1 MEAIFTYFLKVNG
14 LLITFFLAYYFLLRK
29 ETFFNKN
36 RWFLLL
42 GLFASVILPLITFT
56 KIVWVEPSPV
66 IYETVSTDFVPYII
80 ENKVIEEPIDWNSIL
95 FYVYLGI
102 SVVFMV
108 KILIEILSFFRIIKF
123 GKRTKTKEAIL
134 IDNES
139 NENPFSFFNHIVFN
153 RRMFTEEE
161 LQHIISHEKIHVKEK
176 HSIDVL
182 ISKIFCALFWIN
194 PIMWFYQKE
203 ILQNL
208 EYIADAK
215 ASVITQDKI
224 NYQKTLLKV
233 VTNQHQLSIT
243 NQFYQSLIKKRIV
256 MLNTNQSNQRKSWKY
271 ALILP
276 VLSAFML
283 LFQVETVAQVKENPI
298 NSEKKVTE
306 AVAIAVGFVTDKNA
320 SDAEMKLDT
329 EELKKQGID
338 YKFSKIKRNKKGEII
353 AIKIEFND
361 NKGNKGVKE
370 IKGDEPIEPIYF
382 STESNSIGFTEAPD
396 LSDYIVDEKLSKQ
409 FGTEVK
415 VKMATVNEAKKNKKN
430 ELNQL
435 YIINGKEYLQ
445 SEVPKGTTVSVDGS
459 ITVLSKEE
467 GIKKYGQKA
476 KDGVLIF
483 NGKSFF
489 VNEEENQVLKNIKLT
504 FEKDKEYIISSKKY
518 TYNDLKDKNWWLYT
532 GTPHKIEEKNN
543 IVTIIGDVVEL
554 DEDKNS
560 YTTTNNNKIIK
571 PDLQDYKM
579 YLLENGSKLFI
590 HSNNVI
596 KIPKY
601 PTYSLKNIKIEIDGT
616 EVSNT
621 YESFKKYDS
630 NSFKEIKVIE
640 DQLSTDENLIIQK
653 IIIKTK

>member
-1 MEAIFTYFLKVNG
+1 
-14 LLITFFLAYYFLLRK
+14 
-29 ETFFNKN
+29 
-36 RWFLLL
+36 
-42 GLFASVILPLITFT
+42 
-56 KIVWVEPSPV
+56 
-66 IYETVSTDFVPYII
+66 
-80 ENKVIEEPIDWNSIL
+80 
-95 FYVYLGI
+95 
-102 SVVFMV
+102 
-108 KILIEILSFFRIIKF
+108 
-123 GKRTKTKEAIL
+123 
-134 IDNES
+134 
-139 NENPFSFFNHIVFN
+139 
-153 RRMFTEEE
+153 
-161 LQHIISHEKIHVKEK
+161 
-176 HSIDVL
+176 
-182 ISKIFCALFWIN
+182 
-194 PIMWFYQKE
+194 
-203 ILQNL
+203 
-208 EYIADAK
+208 
-215 ASVITQDKI
+215 
-224 NYQKTLLKV
+224 
-233 VTNQHQLSIT
+233 
-243 NQFYQSLIKKRIV
+243 
-256 MLNTNQSNQRKSWKY
+256 MLNTNPSNQRKSWKY

-298 NSEKKVTE
+298 NSEKKATE

-370 IKGDEPIEPIYF
+370 FNGKDPIEPIYF

-415 VKMATVNEAKKNKKN
+415 VKMVTVNEAEKNKKN
-430 ELNQL
+430 ELNKL

-445 SEVPKGTTVSVDGS
+445 SEIPKGTTVEVDGS
-459 ITVLSKEE
+459 ISELSKEE

-489 VNEEENQVLKNIKLT
+489 VNEEENQILKNIKLT

-518 TYNDLKDKNWWLYT
+518 TYNDLKEKNWWLYT

-543 IVTIIGDVVEL
+543 IVTITGDVVEF
-554 DEDKNS
+554 DEDKI
-560 YTTTNNNKIIK
+560 YYTTNNNKIIK

-601 PTYSLKNIKIEIDGT
+601 PIYSLKNLKIEIDGT

>member
-1 MEAIFTYFLKVNG
+1 MEAIFIFFLKVNG
-14 LLITFFLAYYFLLRK
+14 FLTAFFLAYYFLLRK

-42 GLFASVILPLITFT
+42 GLFASVLLPLITFT
-56 KIVWVEPSPV
+56 KTIWVEPSPV
-66 IYETVSTDFVPYII
+66 IYETFSNDFVPYII

-102 SVVFMV
+102 SVVFIV

-123 GKRTKTKEAIL
+123 GKRTKTSEAIL

-153 RRMFTEEE
+153 SKMFSEDE

-182 ISKIFCALFWIN
+182 VSKLFCALFWVN

-203 ILQNL
+203 MLQNL

-215 ASVITQDKI
+215 ASVIAHDKI

-256 MLNTNQSNQRKSWKY
+256 MLNTNPSNQRKSWKY

-276 VLSAFML
+276 VLGAFML
-283 LFQVETVAQVKENPI
+283 LFQVETVAQEKTVAV
-298 NSEKKVTE
+298 NSDNAAY
-306 AVAIAVGFVTDKNA
+306 AVEVVAVGFVTNKNA
-320 SDAEMKLDT
+320 TDAEMKLDT

-361 NKGNKGVKE
+361 NNGNNGAKVINGK
-370 IKGDEPIEPIYF
+370 DPIEPIYF
-382 STESNSIGFTEAPD
+382 STENGKIGFTNEPD
-396 LSDYIVDEKLSKQ
+396 LSGFVVDEKLSKKYD
-409 FGTEVK
+409 TEIK
-415 VKMATVNEAKKNKKN
+415 VKRTTVNGIENTGISWDDAKKISESEKSKNKN
-430 ELNQL
+430 RL

-445 SEVPKGTTVSVDGS
+445 SEIPKGTTVSVDGAIS
-459 ITVLSKEE
+459 ELSNEE

-476 KDGVLIF
+476 KDGVLIME
-483 NGKSFF
+483 GKATFKKE
-489 VNEEENQVLKNIKLT
+489 VNTMPFKKINTEENNLKETNQVGYVFDKISSDNE
-504 FEKDKEYIISSKKY
+504 FEK
-518 TYNDLKDKNWWLYT
+518 
-532 GTPHKIEEKNN
+532 
-543 IVTIIGDVVEL
+543 
-554 DEDKNS
+554 
-560 YTTTNNNKIIK
+560 
-571 PDLQDYKM
+571 
-579 YLLENGSKLFI
+579 
-590 HSNNVI
+590 
-596 KIPKY
+596 
-601 PTYSLKNIKIEIDGT
+601 
-616 EVSNT
+616 
-621 YESFKKYDS
+621 
-630 NSFKEIKVIE
+630 
-640 DQLSTDENLIIQK
+640 
-653 IIIKTK
+653 

>member
-14 LLITFFLAYYFLLRK
+14 LLLTFFLAYYFLLRK

-95 FYVYLGI
+95 FNVYLGI

-370 IKGDEPIEPIYF
+370 IKGNEPIEPIYF

-543 IVTIIGDVVEL
+543 IVTITGDVVIDAE
-554 DEDKNS
+554 NS
-560 YTTTNNNKIIK
+560 NTQEVIYVIEPEKIENKK
-571 PDLQDYKM
+571 FV
-579 YLLENGSKLFI
+579 LENGSKLFI